1 VTNLQ
6 IFINTDNDD
15 LPLGSS
21 GIQWTEISAANDILI
36 FSAGSDVVADGEAIP
51 SSFQLSCA
59 GVLLTGVE
67 TVVPHYLLA
76 DISAAELKEAVLM
89 GNIDGRYV
97 LAFDFDDET
106 TSEPVLEVWDSSA
119 LSTVNLACL
128 GAGTPSSSW
137 FKGITTTGATPG
149 DDWVGLALA
158 GSSDNHFLWLN
169 NENGPLLAAGTL
181 YCNLKI
187 VIPASQLASGSM
199 NPIIVCKFTTV

>member
-1 VTNLQ
+1 MTTLL
-6 IFINTDNDD
+6 IHLNTSNQD

-21 GIQWTEISAANDILI
+21 GIEWTEISAANDILI

-59 GVLLTGVE
+59 GVLIDGTE
-67 TVVPHYLLA
+67 IVVPHYLLA
-76 DISAAELKEAVLM
+76 DISEAVLKEAVLM

-97 LAFDFDDET
+97 LALDFDGET

-149 DDWVGLALA
+149 ADWVGSALA

-169 NENGPLLAAGTL
+169 NENGALTVAGTL

-187 VIPASQLASGSM
+187 VIPASQVASGSM
-199 NPIIVCKFTTV
+199 NPVIVCKFTTV